1 MVRST
6 GSQPRIRVKVRG
18 SKWHAAEAEDWGDRE
33 AFRRDREGGKGVG
46 QWRGNGE
53 ARRGWEGERPS
64 RGPGH
69 GDQEP
74 ARAQ

>member
-18 SKWHAAEAEDWGDRE
+18 SKWHAAEAEDWGERE
-33 AFRRDREGGKGVG
+33 AFHRDRDGGRAGGVVG
-46 QWRGNGE
+46 RWGDH
-53 ARRGWEGERPS
+53 PS
-64 RGPGH
+64 RGPAH

-74 ARAQ
+74 ARAK

>member
-33 AFRRDREGGKGVG
+33 AFRREREGGVG
-46 QWRGNGE
+46 AGWGD
-53 ARRGWEGERPS
+53 RRS
-64 RGPGH
+64 RDPAH
-69 GDQEP
+69 ADQGS

>member
-33 AFRRDREGGKGVG
+33 AFHRDREGGKGEG
-46 QWRGNGE
+46 QWRGNGQ
-53 ARRGWEGERPS
+53 AGGGWGMGRPLVPGPRS
-64 RGPGH
+64 RESGAG
-69 GDQEP
+69 
-74 ARAQ
+74 

>member
-18 SKWHAAEAEDWGDRE
+18 SKWHAAEAEDWGERE
-33 AFRRDREGGKGVG
+33 AFRRDRDGGIGG
-46 QWRGNGE
+46 
-53 ARRGWEGERPS
+53 GWGDHPS
-64 RGPGH
+64 RDPADR
-69 GDQEP
+69 DQGP

>member
-18 SKWHAAEAEDWGDRE
+18 SKWHAAEAEDWADPE
-33 AFRRDREGGKGVG
+33 AFRRDREMGG
-46 QWRGNGE
+46 
-53 ARRGWEGERPS
+53 GWGDDHPS
-64 RGPGH
+64 RDPAH
-69 GDQEP
+69 RDQGL

>member
-18 SKWHAAEAEDWGDRE
+18 SKWHAAEAEDWRDRE

-53 ARRGWEGERPS
+53 AGVGWGGDHPS
-64 RGPGH
+64 QDPAH
-69 GDQEP
+69 ADQGL

>member
-33 AFRRDREGGKGVG
+33 AFTGTVKGETERASAGEWGDHSSRDPVPAI
-46 QWRGNGE
+46 RG
-53 ARRGWEGERPS
+53 
-64 RGPGH
+64 
-69 GDQEP
+69 
-74 ARAQ
+74 

>member
-6 GSQPRIRVKVRG
+6 DSQPRIRVKVRG

-33 AFRRDREGGKGVG
+33 AFRRDRDGG
-46 QWRGNGE
+46 RG
-53 ARRGWEGERPS
+53 AGWGDRPS
-64 RGPGH
+64 RDPAH
-69 GDQEP
+69 GDQEL

>member
-6 GSQPRIRVKVRG
+6 GSQPRVRVKVRG
-18 SKWHAAEAEDWGDRE
+18 SKWHAAEAEDRGNREALLRDGEWGDHP
-33 AFRRDREGGKGVG
+33 ARD
-46 QWRGNGE
+46 
-53 ARRGWEGERPS
+53 
-64 RGPGH
+64 PGH